1 MSVTPQV
8 YEIGDAVRLLH
19 VKTENTKTT
28 CISLILLTPLGVN
41 TAENTVLASFLA
53 HSAKKYPSLAE
64 VNEQLE
70 ELYGAAFSS
79 DVSKLGE
86 GYRLRLSVT
95 CINDALT
102 LGGEQV
108 SAEALRLLLDLL
120 FEPLCEN
127 GAFDAH
133 QLQTEI
139 RLCKEDIESELNDK
153 RAYALSQM
161 IEHMCSEE
169 VYGLPKAE
177 LLEAVKQVTPGSLF
191 AAWQTLLKTAAI
203 SVQVVGDIDF
213 APLESMLRAKFS
225 TIART
230 PCLVE
235 TVFVEAA
242 EDSAEYTEEME
253 LNQSKLVLGF
263 RCGMQN
269 ADDNFYATRVMADV
283 FGGGPYSRLFMH
295 VREKL
300 SLCYYCSARLD
311 RRKGILVVQSGIEAK
326 NKQAALDEILK
337 QLSVMQ
343 NGEFT
348 DAELNASKT
357 ALCDAYRGVNDTPE
371 SVDGYYA
378 QFVNTPP
385 QTPEE
390 IVEGISAVD
399 RTAVMAAAK
408 RLTLDTVYFLKGGEE
423 DA

>member
-28 CISLILLTPLGVN
+28 CISLILLTPLCEN

-53 HSAKKYPSLAE
+53 HSAKKYPTLAR

-95 CINDALT
+95 CINDALC
-102 LGGEQV
+102 LDGEQI
-108 SAEALRLLLDLL
+108 SADALRLLLDLL

-133 QLQTEI
+133 QLETEI
-139 RLCKEDIESELNDK
+139 RLCAQDIESELNDK

-161 IEHMCSEE
+161 VEHMCAEE
-169 VYGLPKAE
+169 PYGLSKAE
-177 LLEAVKQVTPGSLF
+177 LLEGVKSVTPESLYE
-191 AAWQTLLKTAAI
+191 AWQTLLSTAAI
-203 SVQVVGDIDF
+203 SVQVVGDVDF
-213 APLESMLRAKFS
+213 APLEGMLRTRFGALS
-225 TIART
+225 RAPRA
-230 PCLVE
+230 VE

-242 EDSAEYTEEME
+242 EEFSEYTEEME

-269 ADDNFYATRVMADV
+269 ADDDFFSMRVMADV

-311 RRKGILVVQSGIEAK
+311 RRKGIMVVQSGIEAK

-348 DAELNASKT
+348 DEELSASKA

-371 SVDGYYA
+371 SVDAYYA
-378 QFVNTPP
+378 QFVDTKP

-390 IVEGISAVD
+390 IAEGIGAVD
-399 RTAVMAAAK
+399 RAAVVAAAK

-423 DA
+423 NA

>member
-1 MSVTPQV
+1 MSVIPRV
-8 YEIGDAVRLLH
+8 HEIGDAVRLLH
-19 VKTENTKTT
+19 VQTENTKTT
-28 CISLILLTPLGVN
+28 CISLILLTPLCEN

-53 HSAKKYPSLAE
+53 HSSKKYPALSK

-102 LGGEQV
+102 LGGEKV

-120 FEPLCEN
+120 FEPLCKN

-139 RLCKEDIESELNDK
+139 RLCAEDIESELNDK

-161 IEHMCSEE
+161 IEKMCAEE
-169 VYGLPKAE
+169 PYGLPKSE
-177 LLEAVKQVTPGSLF
+177 LLEAVRQVTPESLF
-191 AAWQTLLKTAAI
+191 AAWQSLLSTAAI
-203 SVQVVGDIDF
+203 SVQVVGDVDF
-213 APLESMLRAKFS
+213 APLESMLRTRFGA
-225 TIART
+225 IERAPR
-230 PCLVE
+230 PVE

-242 EDSAEYTEEME
+242 EDVSEYTEEME

-269 ADDNFYATRVMADV
+269 ADDNFFAMRVMADV

-311 RRKGILVVQSGIEAK
+311 RRKGILVVQSGIEAQ

-337 QLSVMQ
+337 QLAVMQ
-343 NGEFT
+343 NGQFT
-348 DAELNASKT
+348 DDELAASKA

-371 SVDGYYA
+371 SVDSYYA
-378 QFVNTPP
+378 QFADTPP

-390 IVEGISAVD
+390 MVAGIEKVD
-399 RTAVMAAAK
+399 RAAVVAAAK
-408 RLTLDTVYFLKGGEE
+408 RVTLDTVYFLKGGEN

>member
-8 YEIGDAVRLLH
+8 HEIGDAVRLLH
-19 VKTENTKTT
+19 VQTENTKTT
-28 CISLILLTPLGVN
+28 CISLILLTPLCEN

-53 HSAKKYPSLAE
+53 HSAKKYPTLAK

-79 DVSKLGE
+79 DISKLGE

-102 LGGEQV
+102 LGGEKI
-108 SAEALRLLLDLL
+108 SADALRLLLDLL
-120 FEPLCEN
+120 LEPYCEN

-161 IEHMCSEE
+161 IEHMCAEE
-169 VYGLPKAE
+169 PYGMPKAE
-177 LLEAVKQVTPGSLF
+177 LLEAVRTVTPESLY
-191 AAWQTLLKTAAI
+191 AAWQTLLETAAI
-203 SVQVVGDIDF
+203 SVQVVGNVEF
-213 APLESMLRAKFS
+213 APLQEMLRARFGAIK
-225 TIART
+225 RT
-230 PCLVE
+230 PRPVE

-242 EDSAEYTEEME
+242 EDVSEYTEEME

-269 ADDNFYATRVMADV
+269 ADDNFFAERVMADV

-326 NKQAALDEILK
+326 NKKAALDEILR
-337 QLSVMQ
+337 QLAVMQ

-348 DAELNASKT
+348 DEELAASKA

-371 SVDGYYA
+371 SVDAYYA
-378 QFVNTPP
+378 QFVDTSP
-385 QTPEE
+385 QTPET
-390 IVEGISAVD
+390 VVKGIRAVD
-399 RTAVMAAAK
+399 RAAVVAAAK
-408 RLTLDTVYFLKGGEE
+408 RLTLDTVYFLKGGDE

>member
-8 YEIGDAVRLLH
+8 HEIGDGVRLLH
-19 VKTENTKTT
+19 VHTENTKTT
-28 CISLILLTPLGVN
+28 CISLILLTPLCEN

-53 HSAKKYPSLAE
+53 HSSEKYPTLLE

-95 CINDALT
+95 CINDRLT
-102 LGGEQV
+102 LGGEKI
-108 SAEALRLLLDLL
+108 STEALRLLLDLL
-120 FEPLCEN
+120 FAPLCAN
-127 GAFDAH
+127 GAFNAH

-139 RLCKEDIESELNDK
+139 RLCAEDIESELNDK

-161 IEHMCSEE
+161 VEHMCKEE
-169 VYGLPKAE
+169 PYGLPKSE
-177 LLEAVKQVTPGSLF
+177 LLEGVKAVTPESLYT
-191 AAWQTLLKTAAI
+191 AWQTLLRTAAI
-203 SVQVVGDIDF
+203 SVQVVGDADF
-213 APLESMLRAKFS
+213 APLEEMLRARFGA
-225 TIART
+225 IERT
-230 PCLVE
+230 PRPVE
-235 TVFVEAA
+235 TVFVETA
-242 EDSAEYTEEME
+242 EDVSEFTEDME

-269 ADDNFYATRVMADV
+269 ADDNFFAQRVMADV

-348 DAELNASKT
+348 DEELAASKA

-371 SVDGYYA
+371 SVDAYYA
-378 QFVNTPP
+378 QFIDTPP
-385 QTPEE
+385 QTPEAM
-390 IVEGISAVD
+390 VAGIEAVD
-399 RTAVMAAAK
+399 RAAVTAAAK

-423 DA
+423 HA